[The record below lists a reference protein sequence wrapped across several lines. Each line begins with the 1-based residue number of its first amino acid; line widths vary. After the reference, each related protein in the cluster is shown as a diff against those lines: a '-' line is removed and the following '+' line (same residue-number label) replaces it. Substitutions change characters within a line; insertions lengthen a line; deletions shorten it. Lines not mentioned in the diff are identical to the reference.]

1 MPPTM
6 GKPSENPSPSA
17 RLLSLPNE
25 APLPTLETLEL
36 WNMPDNPAP
45 NFLVV
50 SLDLLQGCL
59 DADGKLCI
67 YIPGVDITTQT
78 DICETVILGVKIY
91 PWADQVEQ
99 VASADLTGGHDVT
112 NSLT

>member
-6 GKPSENPSPSA
+6 EKPTRRSPSPSA
-17 RLLSLPNE
+17 NLSLPNE
-25 APLPTLETLEL
+25 ALPTVETLEL
-36 WNMPDNPAP
+36 WNMPDNQAP

-50 SLDLLQGCL
+50 SLDLLQGFL